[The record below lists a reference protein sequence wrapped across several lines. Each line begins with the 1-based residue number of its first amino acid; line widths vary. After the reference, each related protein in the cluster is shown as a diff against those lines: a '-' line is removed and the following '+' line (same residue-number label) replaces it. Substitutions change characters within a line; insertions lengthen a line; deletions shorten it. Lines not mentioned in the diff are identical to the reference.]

1 MEVFEMDQKR
11 SLGDFNGKLGESA
24 DSIGSVR
31 LSLSLSYFTI
41 LYFAD
46 NERQCEWL
54 LFVDMQ
60 ICLLDGSPSPYPYLT
75 YVQPDTSCRILL
87 PLLWHPDCQQHFHCL
102 SHWSFSLQNTMSR
115 QVLISFPVKPIIS
128 TLPSSCPCTFLSLL
142 SLRHKNTISF

>member
-46 NERQCEWL
+46 NERQCE
-54 LFVDMQ
+54 
-60 ICLLDGSPSPYPYLT
+60 
-75 YVQPDTSCRILL
+75 
-87 PLLWHPDCQQHFHCL
+87 
-102 SHWSFSLQNTMSR
+102 
-115 QVLISFPVKPIIS
+115 
-128 TLPSSCPCTFLSLL
+128 
-142 SLRHKNTISF
+142 